1 MVKKKIL
8 TSVYVSAVLLVAG
21 CGNKNNINNTVKETS
36 SEIYTVS
43 DVNKT
48 DSYVYASVTSVQK
61 QSENSSE
68 NNESADM
75 GSGTSVIDDSP
86 SGTVQPVADAD
97 TSQPAVQNIQNL
109 QNNMTDNSGNT
120 DITPDYVPDSTSE
133 YTPDEPVQEPEQP
146 ATPKSRSYIVNT
158 YGSYEAYGKEVI
170 NEINKLRA
178 SYGYEPL
185 VENARADEIAYK
197 VNCEQSSASIGH
209 WTGEQRPSL
218 SGLYRN
224 LESIG
229 VAADLSWGDY
239 AAPSAAAYDL
249 TLDHTKG
256 IVTKPDQKYIGISV
270 MQCPDNNNYVV
281 ITIEAYSDL
290 DF

>member
-1 MVKKKIL
+1 MVYIRKPKEMEEKIMVKKKIL

-86 SGTVQPVADAD
+86 SGTVQPVTYAD

-120 DITPDYVPDSTSE
+120 DITPDYVPDSTS
-133 YTPDEPVQEPEQP
+133 DEPVQEPEQP
-146 ATPKSRSYIVNT
+146 ATSKSRSYIVNT

-224 LESIG
+224 LDWCCRRFIMGRLCGSFRSC
-229 VAADLSWGDY
+229 L
-239 AAPSAAAYDL
+239 
-249 TLDHTKG
+249 
-256 IVTKPDQKYIGISV
+256 
-270 MQCPDNNNYVV
+270 
-281 ITIEAYSDL
+281 
-290 DF
+290 

>member
-21 CGNKNNINNTVKETS
+21 CGNKNNINNTVKE
-36 SEIYTVS
+36 
-43 DVNKT
+43 
-48 DSYVYASVTSVQK
+48 ASVTSVQK

-86 SGTVQPVADAD
+86 SDTVQPVTYAD

-239 AAPSAAAYDL
+239 ADPSAAAYDL

-290 DF
+290 NF

>member
-86 SGTVQPVADAD
+86 SGTVQPVTYAD
-97 TSQPAVQNIQNL
+97 TSMQ
-109 QNNMTDNSGNT
+109 
-120 DITPDYVPDSTSE
+120 Y
-133 YTPDEPVQEPEQP
+133 
-146 ATPKSRSYIVNT
+146 RT
-158 YGSYEAYGKEVI
+158 Y
-170 NEINKLRA
+170 R
-178 SYGYEPL
+178 
-185 VENARADEIAYK
+185 
-197 VNCEQSSASIGH
+197 
-209 WTGEQRPSL
+209 T
-218 SGLYRN
+218 YR
-224 LESIG
+224 
-229 VAADLSWGDY
+229 
-239 AAPSAAAYDL
+239 
-249 TLDHTKG
+249 
-256 IVTKPDQKYIGISV
+256 
-270 MQCPDNNNYVV
+270 
-281 ITIEAYSDL
+281 TI
-290 DF
+290 

>member
-120 DITPDYVPDSTSE
+120 DITPDYVPDST
-133 YTPDEPVQEPEQP
+133 PDEPVQ
-146 ATPKSRSYIVNT
+146 
-158 YGSYEAYGKEVI
+158 EAYGKEVI

-239 AAPSAAAYDL
+239 ADPSATAYDL

-290 DF
+290 NF

>member
-86 SGTVQPVADAD
+86 SDTVQPVTYAD

-185 VENARADEIAYK
+185 VENARADGIAYK

-239 AAPSAAAYDL
+239 ADPSAAAYDL

-290 DF
+290 NF

>member
-86 SGTVQPVADAD
+86 SDTVQPVTYAD

-133 YTPDEPVQEPEQP
+133 YTPDAV
-146 ATPKSRSYIVNT
+146 SYT
-158 YGSYEAYGKEVI
+158 H
-170 NEINKLRA
+170 LRA
-178 SYGYEPL
+178 HE
-185 VENARADEIAYK
+185 
-197 VNCEQSSASIGH
+197 
-209 WTGEQRPSL
+209 T
-218 SGLYRN
+218 
-224 LESIG
+224 
-229 VAADLSWGDY
+229 
-239 AAPSAAAYDL
+239 
-249 TLDHTKG
+249 
-256 IVTKPDQKYIGISV
+256 
-270 MQCPDNNNYVV
+270 
-281 ITIEAYSDL
+281 
-290 DF
+290 